1 MRETRFQR
9 IVRQLGIACMLVA
22 FLFQPLAMQMLRAD
36 DLIRRQGTAPQAP
49 VTIDLRPGSDAALR
63 GRLVTPRG
71 SGVSAETLQLT
82 RGYEN
87 VLTVKT
93 DPLGYFILPSPSPG
107 VYQLTNGTWVQSVRI
122 WASGTAPPAAKDEI
136 LIVAA
141 EPIVAGQV
149 APLRYWMANPNV
161 MLATAA
167 IAIVVPILLFN
178 KSQDRAAS

>member
-1 MRETRFQR
+1 M
-9 IVRQLGIACMLVA
+9 C
-22 FLFQPLAMQMLRAD
+22 
-36 DLIRRQGTAPQAP
+36 
-49 VTIDLRPGSDAALR
+49 
-63 GRLVTPRG
+63 
-71 SGVSAETLQLT
+71 
-82 RGYEN
+82 GYEN
-87 VLTVKT
+87 IATVKT
-93 DPLGYFILPSPSPG
+93 DPLGYFVIPSPSPG